1 MTQLAVAHP
10 LIVAKQRY
18 DKEKLKKCIFSLR
31 GKENISASNVPEVIR
46 YLGEDWDHLAIEI
59 YKLFGQKEAPILI
72 GILLEFYIKFG
83 VLINSMT
90 LGRHWREN
98 RLTFLKW
105 NSSKGL
111 ASKYT
116 GIQDLSSGT
125 SETSEIDVLV
135 ALENSRALLAL
146 SGKAEGISLSSVGKE
161 FINQEVTWAQ
171 LELKTMQTLHK
182 LKKYEGQRNFY
193 SAIVVNKTQLM
204 KNIPEYVRTNRGQDF
219 LVDSLVFNG
228 VVKEAYN
235 YVVSNNLVDN
245 HSLDNETIPKN
256 HIELWWHQEDFKKS
270 CLDYYKNG
278 GTKFLAFHLPRSG
291 KTVSGLEIAVETDS
305 KLVLLVS
312 GYPSVNDQWKVDTI
326 AKFSKYAKYE
336 VINLS
341 NKEKLPEKFE
351 PGKYYFVMVS
361 LQDLKMKSKKEREK
375 FKRKH
380 KLIFATEFD
389 LMLQDEIQQGFETP
403 KTRKLLKQ
411 ITSKKTL
418 ALSATAEKNLWLGS
432 FNKENTHYWDL
443 NDEKS
448 LLENPNIPESYKAPY
463 RDMPQIRML
472 RIKPDMSL
480 FDTFSNFYTPQEGF
494 SFRKLFRID
503 KKTGQFVHKQSI
515 KQLFNF
521 ILNNQAEMIKK
532 FSEKENTST
541 EARETVR
548 NNPMAKIMELLGEHP
563 QLSLFFVPDTKIQVK
578 LQEFL
583 EEEFAEYLA
592 KHEIDVKITNS
603 KLNSGSELTNFVKGI
618 DENSTRRY
626 FLILVDQLGVGTT
639 IRRCSAVFFLEDGNS
654 LTAYWQRAMRNR
666 TYDFSGKKPYAFVVD
681 LNPTRAFAMEYRRIQ
696 AKGFK
701 GIELRQK
708 LKEYYATV
716 PVFDQNKWLN
726 TVDADEAVQRALEL
740 TYQWVTQFENLSGG
754 FNVYRLAKDE
764 MGKHAQRELLSLEIP
779 GLKIINKLDIKMGEM
794 EKGQESYSVSEASD
808 TKDSKDDSNNE
819 EELAWEKLAY
829 LVNTIPTMLLCG
841 LIKKVKITSL
851 EELADFFNQKDEEGF
866 SHKKLFNEILT
877 GNADQKVLTPNQ
889 YKEVLKK
896 NLELTLLGATI
907 QQFHDEFPGMDK
919 FDFTTI
925 QSEQL
930 KKSVAEV
937 VTPKELVV
945 EQLSKIPDSVWED
958 KNQVIVDLSMG
969 TGSYL
974 LEAKNKLM
982 NSLSKIIP
990 DENLREKHIVE
1001 NMLIGQDILFKNSL
1015 ITQARVNPNSYN
1027 FKTFVGDS
1035 LQSMRQIVKLK
1046 PTVFIGNLPF
1056 QKNTDDGKRSAQN
1069 HNVWSEFLNMY
1080 ISLCPKNGWISVVCP
1095 ISWMSP
1101 TGKNKDLLIND
1112 FNIKT
1117 LNVGTTIFGERIGWF
1132 VAHKNDKEQQKTQT
1146 VSYLNGVK
1154 QSYEV
1159 DLTSLK
1165 LIPNTFSPEVI
1176 SICKKFWG
1184 TEQKFSFKGDSEL
1197 HSSTYKKCLTKEKTD
1212 GFTYKVKHTSSY
1224 ELFSSKKHSL
1234 HSKKKVLVTK
1244 SGYPVAFLD
1253 AKGDW
1258 SFTEATM
1265 YSLVETAKEGSNKTK
1280 LINSK
1285 LFQFVLSLYKW
1296 GAGYNH
1302 IKVFE
1307 DLPYISLEDYS
1318 DDNIFQAFGLT
1329 EEEIEIIVQ
1338 QK

>member
-1 MTQLAVAHP
+1 MAHSAVAHP
-10 LIVAKQRY
+10 LVVAKQRY
-18 DKEKLKKCIFSLR
+18 DKEKLKKYVFSLR
-31 GKENISASNVPEVIR
+31 GKENIASANVPEVIR
-46 YLGEDWDHLAIEI
+46 YLGEDWEHLAIEI

-105 NSSKGL
+105 NSAKGL
-111 ASKYT
+111 ASKYS

-146 SGKAEGISLSSVGKE
+146 SGKAEGVNISAVGKD
-161 FINQEVTWAQ
+161 FLNQEVTWAQ

-193 SAIVVNKTQLM
+193 SAIVVNKTQLL

-219 LVDSLVFNG
+219 LVDSLVLES
-228 VVKEAYN
+228 VVKEIYN
-235 YVVSNNLVDN
+235 YVVSNSLVDN

-256 HIELWWHQEDFKKS
+256 HIELWWHQEDFKKA

-291 KTVSGLEIAVETDS
+291 KTVSGLEVAVETDS
-305 KLVLLVS
+305 KLVLLIS

-389 LMLQDEIQQGFETP
+389 LMIQDEIQQGFETP

-411 ITSKKTL
+411 INSKKTL

-432 FNKENTHYWDL
+432 FNKDNTHFWDL
-443 NDEKS
+443 NDEKV
-448 LLENPNIPESYKAPY
+448 LLESPAIPEAQKAPY

-480 FDTFSNFYTPQEGF
+480 FDSFNSFYTPQEGF

-503 KKTGQFVHKQSI
+503 KAGNFVNKESI

-521 ILNNQAEMIKK
+521 ILNNQAEMSQRFSKK
-532 FSEKENTST
+532 GNSSP
-541 EARETVR
+541 EAKETVR
-548 NNPMAKIMELLGEHP
+548 NNPMAKIIEQLGEHP
-563 QLSLFFVPDTKIQVK
+563 QVSLFFVPDTKIQKK
-578 LQEFL
+578 LQELL
-583 EEEFAEYLA
+583 EEEFADYLA
-592 KHEIDVKITNS
+592 KHEVDVKITNS
-603 KLNSGSELTNFVKGI
+603 KLNSGSELTSFVKGI
-618 DENSTRRY
+618 DENSARKY

-696 AKGFK
+696 AKGYK
-701 GIELRQK
+701 GIELRKK

-764 MGKHAQRELLSLEIP
+764 MGKHAQNELISLELP
-779 GLKIINKLDIKMGEM
+779 GLKIINKLDIKLGDM
-794 EKGQESYSVSEASD
+794 EKGKDSHSTSDVSETAD
-808 TKDSKDDSNNE
+808 HKDESNND

-829 LVNTIPTMLLCG
+829 LVDCIPTMLLCG

-851 EELADFFNQKDEEGF
+851 EELAEFFNEKDEDGF

-877 GNADQKVLTPNQ
+877 GNADSKALTPNK
-889 YKEVLKK
+889 YKELLKK

-907 QQFHDEFPGMDK
+907 NQFHDDFPGVDK
-919 FDFTTI
+919 FDFSKI

-937 VTPKELVV
+937 VTPKEIVV
-945 EQLSKIPDSVWED
+945 EQLSKISDSVWED
-958 KNQVIVDLSMG
+958 KTQVIMDLSMG

-982 NSLSKIIP
+982 ISLVKAIP
-990 DENLREKHIVE
+990 DEKIREKHILE
-1001 NMLIGQDILFKNSL
+1001 NMLVGKDILFKNSL
-1015 ITQARVNPNSYN
+1015 ITQARVNPNGYK

-1035 LQSMRQIVKLK
+1035 LDSEREILKLK

-1069 HNVWSEFLNMY
+1069 HNVWSEFLDMY
-1080 ISLCPKNGWISVVCP
+1080 IRLCPQEGWISIVCP

-1101 TGKNKDLLIND
+1101 TGKHRESLMTN
-1112 FNIKT
+1112 FNIKA
-1117 LNVGTTIFGERIGWF
+1117 LQIGTTIFGERIGWF
-1132 VAHKNDKEQQKTQT
+1132 VAKKTKTEKQLTET
-1146 VSYLNGVK
+1146 VSCLNGVK
-1154 QSYEV
+1154 QLHSL

-1165 LIPNTFSPEVI
+1165 LIPNTFSPELN
-1176 SICKKFWG
+1176 SICKKFWEA
-1184 TEQKFSFKGDSEL
+1184 EQRFSFKGDSEL
-1197 HSSTYKKCLTKEKTD
+1197 HSSTYKKCLVKEQSE
-1212 GFTYKVKHTSSY
+1212 GFEFKVKHTSSY
-1224 ELFSSKKHSL
+1224 EVFSSKKHSL
-1234 HSKKKVLVTK
+1234 HSKKKILVTK

-1253 AKGDW
+1253 SKGAW

-1265 YSLVETAKEGSNKTK
+1265 YSLVDTAQEGLNKTK

-1307 DLPYISLEDYS
+1307 DLPYVVLEDYS
-1318 DDNIFQAFGLT
+1318 DDAIFKAFGLT
-1329 EEEIEIIVQ
+1329 DEEIQVIVQ
-1338 QK
+1338 SK

>member
-1 MTQLAVAHP
+1 MAQSAVVTP
-10 LIVAKQRY
+10 LVVLKQRY
-18 DKEKLKKCIFSLR
+18 DKETLKKYIFSLR
-31 GKENISASNVPEVIR
+31 GKENITATNVPEVIR

-59 YKLFGQKEAPILI
+59 YKLFGKKEAPILI
-72 GILLEFYIKFG
+72 GILLEFYVKFG

-90 LGRHWREN
+90 LGRYWREN

-105 NSSKGL
+105 NATKGL
-111 ASKYT
+111 ASKYS

-146 SGKAEGISLSSVGKE
+146 SGKAEGVDISQVGTTVL
-161 FINQEVTWAQ
+161 NQEVAWAQ
-171 LELKTMQTLHK
+171 LQLKSMQTLHR
-182 LKKYEGQRNFY
+182 LKKYEGQRNIY
-193 SAIVVNKTQLM
+193 SAIVVNKSQLT
-204 KNIPEYVRTNRGQDF
+204 KNGIPEYVRANRGQDY
-219 LVDSLVFNG
+219 LVDSMALRG
-228 VVKEAYN
+228 VVQETFK
-235 YVVSNNLVDN
+235 YVVSNNLLDN

-256 HIELWWHQEDFKKS
+256 HIELWWHQEEFKKA
-270 CLDYYKNG
+270 CLEYYLNG
-278 GTKFLAFHLPRSG
+278 GSKFLAFHLPRSG

-305 KLVLLVS
+305 KLVLLLS

-336 VINLS
+336 VVNLS

-380 KLIFATEFD
+380 KLIFSTEFD
-389 LMLQDEIQQGFETP
+389 LMIQDEIQQGFETP

-432 FNKENTHYWDL
+432 FNKDNTHYWDL
-443 NDEKS
+443 NDEKT
-448 LLENPNIPESYKAPY
+448 LLENPAIPESYKSPY

-480 FDTFSNFYTPQEGF
+480 FDSYKDFYTPQEGF
-494 SFRKLFRID
+494 SFRKLFRLNKD
-503 KKTGQFVHKQSI
+503 GNFVNKESI
-515 KQLFNF
+515 RQLFNF
-521 ILNNQAEMIKK
+521 ILNNQAEMSQQFAKK
-532 FSEKENTST
+532 GNKSSEAKD
-541 EARETVR
+541 TVR
-548 NNPMAKIMELLGEHP
+548 NNPMSKIIEQLGEHP
-563 QLSLFFVPDTKIQVK
+563 QVSLFFVPDTKIQKK
-578 LQEFL
+578 LQELL
-583 EEEFAEYLA
+583 EEDFAEYLA
-592 KHEIDVKITNS
+592 KHEVDVKITNS
-603 KLNSGSELTNFVKGI
+603 KLNTGSELTSFVKGI
-618 DENSTRRY
+618 DENSARKY

-696 AKGFK
+696 AKGYK

-726 TVDADEAVQRALEL
+726 TVDAEEAVQRALEL

-764 MGKHAQRELLSLEIP
+764 MGKVAQKELLSLEIP

-794 EKGQESYSVSEASD
+794 EKGKISSSFSDSEHSSNKEESNDED
-808 TKDSKDDSNNE
+808 I
-819 EELAWEKLAY
+819 AWEKLAY
-829 LVNTIPTMLLCG
+829 LVDCLPTMLLCG
-841 LIKKVKITSL
+841 LIKKVKINTL
-851 EELADFFNQKDEEGF
+851 EELAEFFNQKDEEGF
-866 SHKKLFNEILT
+866 SHRKLFNEILT
-877 GNADQKVLTPNQ
+877 GNADNKVLTPNQ
-889 YKEVLKK
+889 YKELLKR
-896 NLELTLLGATI
+896 NLELTILGATI
-907 QQFHDEFPGMDK
+907 HQFHEEFPGVDK
-919 FDFTTI
+919 FDFSKI

-937 VTPKELVV
+937 ITPKEIVL
-945 EQLSKIPDSVWED
+945 EQLSQIPDAVWKD

-969 TGSYL
+969 TGTYL
-974 LEAKNKLM
+974 LEAKNRLM
-982 NSLSKIIP
+982 ISLAQEIP
-990 DENLREKHIVE
+990 DQQSREKHILE
-1001 NMLIGQDILFKNSL
+1001 NMLVGQDILFKNSL
-1015 ITQARVNPNSYN
+1015 ITQSRLNPRGYK

-1035 LQSMRQIVKLK
+1035 LSAEGFISKLK

-1069 HNVWSEFLNMY
+1069 HNSWSEFLEMY
-1080 ISLCPKNGWISVVCP
+1080 IRLCPEEGYISVICP

-1101 TGKNKDLLIND
+1101 SGKNRDTLLTD
-1112 FNIKT
+1112 FNIT
-1117 LNVGTTIFGERIGWF
+1117 SLQVGTTIFGERIGWI
-1132 VAHKNDKEQQKTQT
+1132 VAKKTIVDKQMTKT
-1146 VSYLNGVK
+1146 VSCIDGVIHNH
-1154 QSYEV
+1154 SV

-1165 LIPNTFSPEVI
+1165 LIPNTFSVEVS
-1176 SICKKFWG
+1176 SICEKFWG
-1184 TEQKFSFKGDSEL
+1184 IEDRFSFKGDSEL
-1197 HSSTYKKCLTKEKTD
+1197 HSSTYKECLVKEKTE
-1212 GFTYKVKHTSSY
+1212 GFDFKVKHTSSY
-1224 ELFSSKKHSL
+1224 EVFSSKKHSL

-1244 SGYPVAFLD
+1244 SGYPIAFCD
-1253 AKGDW
+1253 SKGEW

-1265 YSLVETAKEGSNKTK
+1265 YSLVDTAKEGFNKEK

-1307 DLPYISLEDYS
+1307 NLPYVELEEYS
-1318 DDNIFQAFGLT
+1318 DEAVFKAFGLT
-1329 EEEIEIIVQ
+1329 EAEIQFIVQ
-1338 QK
+1338 KK